1 MCTDPPFKDTEFSFG
16 FGQLFSKL
24 MISEV
29 ARARGTSAECPE
41 TLQPIQHDLSKKPL
55 ELFSYSYSTD
65 AFNQFIIYSIIIS
78 NFLHYNWIN
87 EKIPKVNTYAVVR
100 KETLVQK

>member
-29 ARARGTSAECPE
+29 ARARVMK
-41 TLQPIQHDLSKKPL
+41 I
-55 ELFSYSYSTD
+55 SYS
-65 AFNQFIIYSIIIS
+65 
-78 NFLHYNWIN
+78 
-87 EKIPKVNTYAVVR
+87 
-100 KETLVQK
+100 